1 MSTGPAVDAPPASGN
16 MEEKKE
22 KTIEKAR
29 EYFHL
34 YGYRGASLSALI
46 ADIGISKPT
55 FYNYFKNKEELFNT
69 VMLETYNEFH
79 YQYNQQARSA
89 RNAMEK
95 LDLFITT
102 FAWFLDTY
110 PIFRDLYRPGNDLLS
125 RWAQSRYS
133 RDFFSEGVEIMRS
146 ILEQGIE
153 EGIFEKSVDVGASSL
168 LLYYLVLTTLSSD
181 PNLFAAPGSP
191 GLAIDARSLVRIVG
205 RGILVRDQE

>member
-1 MSTGPAVDAPPASGN
+1 

-55 FYNYFKNKEELFNT
+55 FYNYFKNKEELFNA

-79 YQYNQQARSA
+79 YQYNQKARSA
-89 RNAMEK
+89 PNAMEK
-95 LDLFITT
+95 LDVFITT
-102 FAWFLDTY
+102 FSWFLDTY
-110 PIFRDLYRPGNDLLS
+110 PIFRDLFRPGSDLLA
-125 RWAQSRYS
+125 RWAESRYS
-133 RDFFSEGVEIMRS
+133 KDFFAEGVEIIRS

-153 EGIFEKSVDVGASSL
+153 EGIFEKDMSIPGSAT

-181 PNLFAAPGSP
+181 PNLFNAPGAPRISV
-191 GLAIDARSLVRIVG
+191 DARSLVRIIG
-205 RGILVRDQE
+205 RGILAREEG

>member
-1 MSTGPAVDAPPASGN
+1 

-22 KTIEKAR
+22 RTIEKAR

-55 FYNYFKNKEELFNT
+55 FYNYFKNKEELFNA

-79 YQYNQQARSA
+79 YQYNQKARGA
-89 RNAMEK
+89 PNAMEK
-95 LDLFITT
+95 LDVFITT
-102 FAWFLDTY
+102 FSWFLDTY
-110 PIFRDLYRPGNDLLS
+110 PIFRDLFRPGSDLLA
-125 RWAQSRYS
+125 RWAESRS
-133 RDFFSEGVEIMRS
+133 SKDFFAEGVEIIRS

-153 EGIFEKSVDVGASSL
+153 EGIFDKENDLPGTAT

-181 PNLFAAPGSP
+181 PNLFNNPAAP
-191 GLAIDARSLVRIVG
+191 LIKVDARALVRIIG
-205 RGILVRDQE
+205 RGILAREEA

>member
-1 MSTGPAVDAPPASGN
+1 

-29 EYFHL
+29 EYFHV

-55 FYNYFKNKEELFNT
+55 FYNYFKNKEELFST

-79 YQYNQQARSA
+79 YQYNQKARTA
-89 RNAMEK
+89 PNAMEK

-102 FAWFLDTY
+102 FAWFLDAY
-110 PIFRDLYRPGNDLLS
+110 PLFRDLFKPGNDLLG
-125 RWAQSRYS
+125 RWAESRHA
-133 RDFFSEGVEIMRS
+133 RDFFAEGVEIMRS
-146 ILEQGIE
+146 ILEQGME
-153 EGIFEKSVDVGASSL
+153 EGIFEKDIDVSRCAL

-181 PNLFAAPGSP
+181 PNLFNAPGAP
-191 GLAIDARSLVRIVG
+191 ALAIDAGTLVRLLG
-205 RGILVRDQE
+205 RGILARDEG